1 MFVYTKGDLPL
12 GKAFFSPWRLVNEGG
27 TDPLMR
33 GFFMTPAKRKLPQQ
47 NLNKQLTEHLFTVA
61 HAVSLDLA
69 AMNVQ
74 RSRDHAIPG
83 YNEWRAFCNL
93 SAVNTFEELKGEI
106 SSRAVREKL
115 KELYGH
121 PGQCCRRICSV

>member
-1 MFVYTKGDLPL
+1 M
-12 GKAFFSPWRLVNEGG
+12 GKAFFSPWRLVDEGG

-93 SAVNTFEELKGEI
+93 SAVNTFDELKGEI

-115 KELYGH
+115 RELYGH
-121 PGQCCRRICSV
+121 PGSCWSIFTQ

>member
-12 GKAFFSPWRLVNEGG
+12 GKAFFSPWRLVDEGG

-121 PGQCCRRICSV
+121 PGLCCSRICLV